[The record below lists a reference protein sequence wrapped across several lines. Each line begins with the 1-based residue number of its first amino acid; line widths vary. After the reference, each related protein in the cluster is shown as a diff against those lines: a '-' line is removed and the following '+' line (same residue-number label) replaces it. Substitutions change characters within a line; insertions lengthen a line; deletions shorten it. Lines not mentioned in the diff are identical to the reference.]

1 MSEATATD
9 ADEALLDELA
19 GMLMSAARMAHQRME
34 AAQDEAAFHAA
45 GQTLHRMARSLRQ
58 TLALKQRSRR
68 EAAQTA
74 HDAAMQASN
83 RRIEQVIRR
92 REVIKAAVE
101 RIFWSEHETLDADDA
116 AEPLLDAIA
125 EHCEALTLDPD
136 FLDLPL
142 AAQVARIC
150 QAVGLPAPQTQP
162 DVPPTD
168 PPADDVPWRN
178 SG

>member
-19 GMLMSAARMAHQRME
+19 GMLMSAARMAHERM
-34 AAQDEAAFHAA
+34 ATAQDDKAFHAA
-45 GQTLHRMARSLRQ
+45 GQTLHRMAHSLRQ
-58 TLALKQRSRR
+58 TLALKQRSKRD
-68 EAAQTA
+68 AAQTRHEA
-74 HDAAMQASN
+74 EMQASN

-101 RIFWSEHETLDADDA
+101 RIYWTEHEALDADDDA
-116 AEPLLDAIA
+116 ADAVLDAIA
-125 EHCEALTLDPD
+125 EHCEAATLDPD
-136 FLDLPL
+136 FLDLPI

-150 QAVGLPAPQTQP
+150 QAAGLP
-162 DVPPTD
+162 VPKAADETPTD
-168 PPADDVPWRN
+168 PPPADAPWRN

>member
-1 MSEATATD
+1 MSEASATD

-19 GMLMSAARMAHQRME
+19 GLLMSAARMAHARME

-68 EAAQTA
+68 EAEQAK
-74 HDAAMQASN
+74 HEAAMQAAN

-101 RIFWSEHETLDADDA
+101 RICWTEHEALDADD

-125 EHCEALTLDPD
+125 EHCEAATLDPD
-136 FLDLPL
+136 FLGVPIPV
-142 AAQVARIC
+142 QVARIC
-150 QAVGLPAPQTQP
+150 QAVGLP
-162 DVPPTD
+162 VPTLPD
-168 PPADDVPWRN
+168 PPGERRDHREDWRG

>member
-19 GMLMSAARMAHQRME
+19 GLLMSAARMAHERM
-34 AAQDEAAFHAA
+34 AKAQDEAAFHAA

-58 TLALKQRSRR
+58 TLALKQRARR
-68 EAAQTA
+68 EADQSRQEAE
-74 HDAAMQASN
+74 MQASN

-92 REVIKAAVE
+92 EVIKAAVE
-101 RIFWSEHETLDADDA
+101 RIYWTEHEALDADDDA
-116 AEPLLDAIA
+116 ADALLDAIA
-125 EHCEALTLDPD
+125 EHCEAATLDPD
-136 FLDLPL
+136 FLDLPI

-150 QAVGLPAPQTQP
+150 QAAGLP
-162 DVPPTD
+162 VPKAADETPTD
-168 PPADDVPWRN
+168 PPPSDAPWRN